1 MWNVILELAFSKL
14 GFPSGPVG
22 KEPDCHWGRHKR
34 HGFNSWVRKT
44 PWRRKWQPRI
54 LTWEIPWIKG
64 PGGLMNS
71 GTWLSTHAEEVKQ
84 ERRKGLG
91 GQLKISAKFL
101 CGQWETR
108 YSWEFS
114 YGEKKLRLLCAIS
127 STDILIYSSK
137 LFRLSIGYYYSHLPL
152 ETGTQSK
159 FVHETHPALQIPS
172 GFLTWVSLTPE
183 PMSFLCTILTPLA
196 CKWKHHSLILSTVG
210 KCTA

>member
-22 KEPDCHWGRHKR
+22 KEPDCLWGRHKR
-34 HGFNSWVRKT
+34 HGFNSWVRKI
-44 PWRRKWQPRI
+44 PWRRKWQPCI

-71 GTWLSTHAEEVKQ
+71 GTWLSTHGEEVKQ

-114 YGEKKLRLLCAIS
+114 YGEKKLSFCVPFLLRTFSFTPQNSLDSAL
-127 STDILIYSSK
+127 DITIPIYLWK
-137 LFRLSIGYYYSHLPL
+137 LGLRVNLSMRPTQLCKFHL
-152 ETGTQSK
+152 
-159 FVHETHPALQIPS
+159 
-172 GFLTWVSLTPE
+172 GF
-183 PMSFLCTILTPLA
+183 
-196 CKWKHHSLILSTVG
+196 
-210 KCTA
+210 